1 MGTWGEILNEIN
13 QTRTPEGAVDFDGIR
28 RRYLGILSQYTG
40 NNTIVYETAS
50 FAPSPDDI
58 SISRNPD
65 MVAFMEVVHGLPKEK
80 GLDLIL
86 NSLGGSAEAAEA
98 IIKYLRG
105 RFPNLRVIVPVAA
118 MSAASMMAMAA
129 DEIIMG
135 SHSQLGPIDPQITI
149 YTPEG
154 PRFAPAAAIIK
165 QFEEARAD
173 LRENPNHSAAWL
185 PILQSYQPA
194 LLKICMDAANLSKS
208 IVADWLEKYMLSGSD
223 NAKEKA
229 ERIAEF
235 LGDYDR
241 FKSHSRG
248 IDRSQLRDIGLNI
261 RDLEDDDKLQDLVL
275 SVHHSVSHLMA
286 KTPTTK
292 IVENHLGKAWV
303 HMTGTVAIQVPIF
316 QISPN

>member
-13 QTRTPEGAVDFDGIR
+13 QTRTPEGATDFDSTR
-28 RRYLGILSQYTG
+28 RRYLKALSQYTG
-40 NNTIVYETAS
+40 NNTIVYESAS
-50 FAPSPDDI
+50 SAPDPDDRYI
-58 SISRNPD
+58 SHDPD
-65 MVAFMEVVHGLPKEK
+65 MGAFMEVVHGLPTEK

-86 NSLGGSAEAAEA
+86 NSPGGSAEAAEA

-105 RFPNLRVIVPVAA
+105 RFPKLRVIVPVAA
-118 MSAASMMAMAA
+118 MSAASMMTMAA

-135 SHSQLGPIDPQITI
+135 AHSQLGPIDPQITI
-149 YTPEG
+149 YTTEG
-154 PRFAPAAAIIK
+154 PRFAPAAAIIQ

-173 LRENPNHSAAWL
+173 LRENPSHITAWL
-185 PILQSYQPA
+185 PMLQSYQPA
-194 LLKICMDAANLSKS
+194 LLKICKDSANLSKS
-208 IVADWLEKYMLSGSD
+208 IVADWLEKYMLSNSD
-223 NAKEKA
+223 NAKERA

-275 SVHHSVSHLMA
+275 SVHHSISHLID

-292 IVENHLGKAWV
+292 IVENHLGKAWMR
-303 HMTGTVAIQVPIF
+303 MTGVVQSPIF
-316 QISPN
+316 QIPPTN

>member
-1 MGTWGEILNEIN
+1 MGTWGEILNEIS
-13 QTRTPEGAVDFDGIR
+13 QTRTPEGAVNFDGIR
-28 RRYLGILSQYTG
+28 RRYLGTLSQYTG
-40 NNTIVYETAS
+40 NNTIVYESAS
-50 FAPSPDDI
+50 SASDPADI
-58 SISRNPD
+58 YISHDPD
-65 MVAFMEVVHGLPKEK
+65 MGAFMEVVHGLPTEK

-86 NSLGGSAEAAEA
+86 NSPGGSAEAAEA

-105 RFPNLRVIVPVAA
+105 RFPKLRVIVPVAA

-149 YTPEG
+149 YTTEG
-154 PRFAPAAAIIK
+154 PRFAPAAAIIQ

-173 LRENPNHSAAWL
+173 LRENPSHAVAWL
-185 PILQSYQPA
+185 PILRSYPPA
-194 LLKICMDAANLSKS
+194 LLKICIDSANLSKS
-208 IVADWLEKYMLSGSD
+208 IVADWLEKYMLSDSS
-223 NAKEKA
+223 NAKEESK
-229 ERIAEF
+229 RIAEF

-275 SVHHSVSHLMA
+275 SVHHSVSHLID
-286 KTPTTK
+286 KTAATK
-292 IVENHLGKAWV
+292 IVENHLGKTWIRA
-303 HMTGTVAIQVPIF
+303 TGVIQRPVF
-316 QISPN
+316 QIPPTN